1 MEQDLKQLQ
10 KQEAIERLKILQ
22 DKFELMETVTK
33 EFEREDT
40 LYYSEYVNKNFPA
53 VLYWINN
60 NEEYEE
66 AIKQVE
72 RNHNILVYHVILTPT
87 YDNGIVLTLLYV
99 SSSQEEWENDREEL
113 KQGLPCTYVLNIES
127 QQGSEFGGVQI
138 AGAMG
143 GIIRIA

>member
-33 EFEREDT
+33 EFEKEDT

-99 SSSQEEWENDREEL
+99 SSSQEEWKNDREEL
-113 KQGLPCTYVLNIES
+113 RQGLPVAYVINIES
-127 QQGSEFGGVQI
+127 KQGSEFGGIQI

>member
-33 EFEREDT
+33 EFEKEDT

-72 RNHNILVYHVILTPT
+72 INHNILVYHVILTPT

-99 SSSQEEWENDREEL
+99 SSSQEEWKNDREEL
-113 KQGLPCTYVLNIES
+113 RQGLPVAYVLNIES
-127 QQGSEFGGVQI
+127 KQGSEFGGIQI

>member
-1 MEQDLKQLQ
+1 MGQDLKQLQ

-33 EFEREDT
+33 EFEKEDT

-60 NEEYEE
+60 NEEYKE

-72 RNHNILVYHVILTPT
+72 RKHNILVYHVILTPT

-99 SSSQEEWENDREEL
+99 SSSQEEWKNDREEL
-113 KQGLPCTYVLNIES
+113 KQGLPCAYVLNIES